1 MKITMLGTGHG
12 TATEC
17 YNTCFTLNEN
27 ADEYFLVDAGGGN
40 GILKQL
46 KDANINIEKCTLSI

>member
-1 MKITMLGTGHG
+1 MEIIILGTGHG

-17 YNTCFTLNEN
+17 YNTCFAIKKEE
-27 ADEYFLVDAGGGN
+27 EYFLVDAGGGN

-46 KDANINIEKCTLSI
+46 KDAQIPTEKE